1 MSVQVAGYIKEQS
14 EQTFQCIV
22 ISLKEEFY
30 HHADALVGI
39 YPEVRATPWSLL
51 SLVNVS
57 VLCWRTEVLLAV
69 GLKTADRIADHRRT
83 NHRPP
88 QDVENNNKCVVFC

>member
-1 MSVQVAGYIKEQS
+1 VVPTSVQVAGYIKEQS

-39 YPEVRATPWSLL
+39 YPEVRATPWSL

-57 VLCWRTEVLLAV
+57 VLGYWWMYL
-69 GLKTADRIADHRRT
+69 
-83 NHRPP
+83 
-88 QDVENNNKCVVFC
+88 

>member
-1 MSVQVAGYIKEQS
+1 MFNGNVDDVNHQVAGYIKEQS

-39 YPEVRATPWSLL
+39 YPEVPHYHSH
-51 SLVNVS
+51 VS
-57 VLCWRTEVLLAV
+57 
-69 GLKTADRIADHRRT
+69 
-83 NHRPP
+83 
-88 QDVENNNKCVVFC
+88 

>member
-1 MSVQVAGYIKEQS
+1 MWQVAGYIKEQS

-39 YPEVRATPWSLL
+39 YPEVQNSRT
-51 SLVNVS
+51 VS
-57 VLCWRTEVLLAV
+57 TYPYHYVPAL
-69 GLKTADRIADHRRT
+69 
-83 NHRPP
+83 
-88 QDVENNNKCVVFC
+88 